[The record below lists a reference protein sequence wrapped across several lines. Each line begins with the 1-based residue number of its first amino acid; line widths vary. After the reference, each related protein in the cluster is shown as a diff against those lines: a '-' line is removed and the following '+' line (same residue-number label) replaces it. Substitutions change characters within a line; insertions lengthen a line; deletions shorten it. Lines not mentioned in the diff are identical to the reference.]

1 VTPLVLAGLAVG
13 TWAVKGAGA
22 LVPDLPE
29 GLQSRLQGIA
39 PALLA
44 ALVLSQLVGHG
55 GLPHL
60 DARLV
65 GVAVAII
72 LAAVRMPVLVV
83 VIAAAAVTAGLRRLG
98 IA

>member
-1 VTPLVLAGLAVG
+1 VTPLVVAGLAVG
-13 TWAVKGAGA
+13 TWAVRGAGTLLPA
-22 LVPDLPE
+22 LPAR
-29 GLQSRLQGIA
+29 LQSRLQGIA

-65 GVAVAII
+65 GVGFAIL
-72 LAAVRMPVLVV
+72 LAALRMPVLVV
-83 VIAAAAVTAGLRRLG
+83 VVAAAAVTAALRHVGL
-98 IA
+98 A

>member
-1 VTPLVLAGLAVG
+1 MTPLVVAGLALG
-13 TWAVKGAGA
+13 TWALKGAGA
-22 LVPDLPE
+22 LLPDLPA

-60 DARLV
+60 DARLL
-65 GVAVAII
+65 GVAVAIG
-72 LAAVRMPVLVV
+72 LAAMRMPVLVV
-83 VIAAAAVTAGLRRLG
+83 VIAAAAVTAVLRRVGL
-98 IA
+98 A